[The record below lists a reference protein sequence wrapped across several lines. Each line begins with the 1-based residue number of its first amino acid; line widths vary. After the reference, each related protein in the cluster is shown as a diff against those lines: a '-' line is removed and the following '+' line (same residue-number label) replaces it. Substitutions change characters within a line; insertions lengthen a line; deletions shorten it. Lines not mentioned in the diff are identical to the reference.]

1 MKNSSIDF
9 RDLYYSIYSD
19 VLDEDY
25 KELVPYEPIFNGIKD
40 NIYLYDHLRT
50 DYRYDQYKE
59 SDRYMRELLKICK
72 RTPIEEIKKIDA
84 SVFEPIIFTDAP
96 YDLMS
101 LKQLSTILNP
111 SYMATHYYQLYLRYL
126 YPCFDYDYRAIVY
139 NPINRDRTIKLY
151 NYQDLILYTYDYD
164 KTSEIFY
171 RHQKIYAMFFGY
183 FYANNYPI
191 EKVEKIMDRVIDNF
205 DYYNDLIN
213 MNIKDINNKVYKYI
227 ESIIKELDSNKK
239 LIK

>member
-25 KELVPYEPIFNGIKD
+25 KELMPYKPIFDGIKD
-40 NIYLYDHLRT
+40 NMYLYDHLRT

-72 RTPIEEIKKIDA
+72 RTPIEEIKKIDDN
-84 SVFEPIIFTDAP
+84 VFEPIIFTNAP
-96 YDLMS
+96 YDLLS
-101 LKQLSTILNP
+101 LKQLTTILNP
-111 SYMATHYYQLYLRYL
+111 NYMATHYYKLYLKYL
-126 YPCFDYDYRAIVY
+126 FPFFDYDFRSIVY
-139 NPINRDRTIKLY
+139 HDENRERTINLY
-151 NYQDLILYTYDYD
+151 NYRDLILYTFDYSPVTD
-164 KTSEIFY
+164 FFIY
-171 RHQKIYAMFFGY
+171 HQRLYTMFFGY

-191 EKVEKIMDRVIDNF
+191 EKVEEIMDKVSNNL
-205 DYYNDLIN
+205 DYYDDLIN
-213 MNIKDINNKVYKYI
+213 MNVNDINNKVYKYI
-227 ESIIKELDSNKK
+227 ESIIKDLDCNKK